1 MPTIGAEIVVGCTVP
16 QGILYTGA
24 VLVCRPPAVWSFIAL
39 YDRKRCRGTNTSLTT
54 TVLLP
59 VPRSPTTCQTSSM
72 RYSLRGMRKLP
83 KSTGLPSLI
92 TGPPRN
98 AQVAC
103 SQPDDQFHE
112 PLTRQPPSTTAPAP
126 LPPDA

>member
-1 MPTIGAEIVVGCTVP
+1 MPTIGAEMVVGCTVP

-24 VLVCRPPAVWSFIAL
+24 VLVCRPPAVRSFIVL
-39 YDRKRCRGTNTSLTT
+39 YDRNQCRTTNPSLTP

-59 VPRSPTTCQTSSM
+59 VPRKPTPCHTSSM
-72 RYSLRGMRKLP
+72 RYSERGIRKLP
-83 KSTGLPSLI
+83 KSTGLPSLM

-98 AQVAC
+98 AHEAW

-112 PLTRQPPSTTAPAP
+112 PLTR
-126 LPPDA
+126 

>member
-1 MPTIGAEIVVGCTVP
+1 MPTIGAEMVVGCTVP

-24 VLVCRPPAVWSFIAL
+24 VLVLNPPAVRSFIDL
-39 YDRKRCRGTNTSLTT
+39 YERNRCRGTKTSLTT

-59 VPRSPTTCQTSSM
+59 VPFRPTTCHTSSM
-72 RYSLRGMRKLP
+72 VYSVRGIRKLP
-83 KSTGLPSLI
+83 KSTGRPSLI

-103 SQPDDQFHE
+103 SLPEDHCQA
-112 PLTRQPPSTTAPAP
+112 PLTR
-126 LPPDA
+126 